1 MSVVKSRIAVGL
13 FVPCSNLKMASHFEI
28 TLNGDSYM
36 GMNTAIGA
44 DTGAVVTVDFPCGKA
59 KIDGA
64 SSILWIDDDGFNKGL
79 PINER
84 LSLMTGLPIFGDAVW
99 IGYNRDDGDIESLSS
114 ALYDEFLGA

>member
-13 FVPCSNLKMASHFEI
+13 FVPCSNLKMASHFEV
-28 TLNGDSYM
+28 NRGDSYM
-36 GMNTAIGA
+36 GLNTAIGA
-44 DTGAVVTVDFPCGKA
+44 DTGAVVTVDFPCGKS

-79 PINER
+79 PVNER

-99 IGYNRDDGDIESLSS
+99 IGYNKEDGEVESLPS